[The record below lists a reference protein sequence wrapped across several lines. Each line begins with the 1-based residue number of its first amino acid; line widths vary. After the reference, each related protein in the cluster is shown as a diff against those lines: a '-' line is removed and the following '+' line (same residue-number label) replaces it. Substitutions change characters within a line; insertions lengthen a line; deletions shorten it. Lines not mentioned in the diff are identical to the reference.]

1 MSAQDFDFLHGT
13 WNGTQRRLAK
23 RLAGSTEWDEFTAT
37 LDCRPVLG
45 GVGNVDELVAPDR
58 DVHGLTIRLYDP
70 ETDEW
75 SIYWVSDK
83 RPVMDTAPVTGRFV
97 DGVGEFFADD
107 EWEGTP
113 IRCRYRW
120 SVLSPASARWEQAFS
135 TDGGETWETNW
146 TADFTRRS

>member
-1 MSAQDFDFLHGT
+1 MSARDFDFLHGT
-13 WNGTQRRLAK
+13 WNSTQRRLAK
-23 RLAGSTEWDEFTAT
+23 RLAGSTEWDEFAAT

-45 GVGNVDELVAPDR
+45 GLGNVDEMVATDR

-75 SIYWVSDK
+75 SIHWVSRK
-83 RPVMDTAPVTGRFV
+83 KPVMDPAPVVGRFV
-97 DGVGEFFADD
+97 DGVGEFLADD

-120 SVLSPASARWEQAFS
+120 TVLGPTSARWEQAFS

-146 TADFTRRS
+146 IADFARVS